1 MTVHIV
7 YSEEMKSYDFGH
19 GHPFRGDR
27 YANFMQLFRDMV
39 THFQVIEPEYA
50 PDEALLLVHDR
61 AYIDFL
67 DHPHSAR
74 WGSTY
79 DYLTPDTPLT
89 PGIARAARLLV
100 GASLQAVEFAWQNK
114 KHCIGTGGGL
124 HHARQRYGAG
134 FCIYNDVAV
143 SVLHLL
149 KNLGLERVM
158 VLDTDAHA
166 GDGTAEIFYRDP
178 RVLFVDIHQDP
189 YTLYPGTGFMHQ
201 VGEGEG
207 QGYTVNIPVPPGT
220 SDAAYEF
227 IMEDIVEPLAQEF
240 RPQLV
245 IRNGGSDPH
254 FADELTD
261 LGLTFQ
267 GLAMIGSR
275 TRKMADRV
283 SDGRVVD
290 LVGSG
295 YNQQVLPGGWL
306 SLVVDASSIAR
317 PGDLKEPF
325 AFSMQRDSRLGDVKE
340 LAKELK
346 KRLSHHWRCFR

>member
-1 MTVHIV
+1 MTVHIA
-7 YSEEMKSYDFGH
+7 YNDNIKAYDFGY

-27 YANFMQLFRDMV
+27 YANFMNLFRELV
-39 THFQVIEPEYA
+39 TDFEIVEPEYA
-50 PDEALLLVHDR
+50 SDEALLLVHDR
-61 AYIDFL
+61 AYIDYL
-67 DHPHSAR
+67 DRPHTAR
-74 WGSTY
+74 WTSSF
-79 DYLTPDTPLT
+79 DYLSPDTPLT

-100 GASLQAVEFAWQNK
+100 GTSLAATVFAWNNK

-124 HHARQRYGAG
+124 HHARRNYGAG

-149 KNLGLERVM
+149 NDLGLERVM

-166 GDGTAEIFYRDP
+166 GDGTSEIFYRDP
-178 RVLFVDIHQDP
+178 RVLLVDIHQDP
-189 YTLYPGTGFMHQ
+189 YTLYPGTGFIHQ
-201 VGEGEG
+201 VGEEEG

-220 SDAAYEF
+220 SDTAYEF
-227 IMEDIVEPLAQEF
+227 IMEDIVEPLAGEF
-240 RPQLV
+240 QPQLI

-267 GLAMIGSR
+267 GLAVIGSR
-275 TRKMADRV
+275 TRKLADSV
-283 SDGRVVD
+283 CEGRVVD

-306 SLVVDASSIAR
+306 SLVVDASSLSR

-325 AFSMQRDSRLGDVKE
+325 AFSIQRDSRLSDVKD
-340 LAKELK
+340 LAREIKT
-346 KRLSHHWRCFR
+346 RFSDHWRCFR